1 MPPVAVRRRPVL
13 SIGILDLPVD
23 VLLLVAKELARIDWL
38 SLFALRGTSNKFAAL
53 LVTVLHTLSPPSW
66 DTPAIWPRAV
76 SALPGRHRYGY
87 LEALGP
93 PERSLRA
100 AFLEDSDDSTYGRST
115 TLEPGVRF
123 QRVQAAVASGAHLEA
138 PLTGRLYR
146 ALALACTT
154 GDVPVVRYL
163 LRAGADPNGGAG
175 TTQSSP
181 LHACVD
187 AEVRSRQC
195 TRLLRVIKAGGCL
208 MFDVGKH
215 YPRLDDVAECTRLLL
230 CAGAD
235 AHQPE
240 IDMNQRLS
248 MDGWDTRLSMDPTGG
263 LYHYTPIPDNGHPPV
278 HQPLERSPL
287 EVAWHEVVRD
297 SRQRTAP
304 RVAAVLKAPA
314 SKYRMWP
321 RQPVASL
328 THIV

>member
-1 MPPVAVRRRPVL
+1 M
-13 SIGILDLPVD
+13 
-23 VLLLVAKELARIDWL
+23 
-38 SLFALRGTSNKFAAL
+38 
-53 LVTVLHTLSPPSW
+53 
-66 DTPAIWPRAV
+66 
-76 SALPGRHRYGY
+76 
-87 LEALGP
+87 
-93 PERSLRA
+93 
-100 AFLEDSDDSTYGRST
+100 
-115 TLEPGVRF
+115 
-123 QRVQAAVASGAHLEA
+123 
-138 PLTGRLYR
+138 TGRLYR
-146 ALALACTT
+146 ALALACTA

-163 LRAGADPNGGAG
+163 LRAGADPNGGGAG
-175 TTQSSP
+175 TARSSP

-195 TRLLRVIKAGGCL
+195 TRLLRAIKAGGWL

>member
-13 SIGILDLPVD
+13 SVGILDLPVD

-93 PERSLRA
+93 PERSLSA
-100 AFLEDSDDSTYGRST
+100 AFLEDSDDSTYGCST

-146 ALALACTT
+146 ALALACTA

-187 AEVRSRQC
+187 AEVHSREC
-195 TRLLRVIKAGGCL
+195 TRLSRAIKAGDWV

-230 CAGAD
+230 CAGGD
-235 AHQPE
+235 AHQPQ

-248 MDGWDTRLSMDPTGG
+248 MDGW
-263 LYHYTPIPDNGHPPV
+263 HYKRIPDNGHPSI
-278 HQPLERSPL
+278 HQPLERTPL
-287 EVAWHEVVRD
+287 EAACHEVVRD

-304 RVAAVLKAPA
+304 RVAAVLKSPA
-314 SKYRMWP
+314 SKYRMQP